1 MNDVP
6 EISEQF
12 NHDMPDDHVW
22 EHWSKSIRH
31 RAPTEIRRGEVIE
44 GGFVIIERT
53 RKKRLLRA
61 ASWPVEVGSM
71 RDAIAAVERLR
82 KKCPEKTFCIFHQ
95 VAIAEAG

>member
-1 MNDVP
+1 MNDIP
-6 EISEQF
+6 SNDEQF
-12 NHDMPDDHVW
+12 NPDTPDDVVW
-22 EHWSKSIRH
+22 EYWSKSIRYK
-31 RAPTEIRRGEVIE
+31 APTDIRRGEVIE

-53 RKKRLLRA
+53 RKKRRLRA

-71 RDAIAAVERLR
+71 KEAVAAVERLR